1 MREQWKK
8 IIQEYFSQSEP
19 QRLRY
24 NVALITEIVALIG
37 ILLIEAVMGYE
48 NDGLIVIAL
57 LIIVNAFC
65 ICVLTFCSCC
75 VFN

>member
-57 LIIVNAFC
+57 LIIYLSIMAVWEPFP
-65 ICVLTFCSCC
+65 
-75 VFN
+75 